1 MYTKIDQQI
10 GEVSLNDVTVDHIM
24 GWYRRWSAAGKQLP
38 TGYAH
43 IQMIKALLRY
53 GAGAEDPR
61 CATLCGALRA
71 IHFPHGNKTVQR
83 INRAQVDAIRAAA
96 HKMKWPSLALAQA
109 FQFDLK
115 LYDGQIIG
123 EWVPLTEPGESAIQ
137 SRTIVWRW
145 GTKRSRPA
153 KWLRGLQWSQ
163 IDEDHTLRHEVN
175 GKTVKIDLR
184 RHPGIMAELK
194 KLTPLPKSGPLIV
207 YEKTGSPYTDAQ
219 YRWLWR
225 RVATR
230 PALPRMSATSL
241 VSAKRRRRPGAAG

>member
-1 MYTKIDQQI
+1 
-10 GEVSLNDVTVDHIM
+10 
-24 GWYRRWSAAGKQLP
+24 
-38 TGYAH
+38 
-43 IQMIKALLRY
+43 
-53 GAGAEDPR
+53 
-61 CATLCGALRA
+61 
-71 IHFPHGNKTVQR
+71 
-83 INRAQVDAIRAAA
+83 
-96 HKMKWPSLALAQA
+96 MKLPSLALAQA

-163 IDEDHTLRHEVN
+163 IDENHTLRHEVN

-194 KLTPLPKSGPLIV
+194 KLTPLPKSDPLIV

-225 RVATR
+225 RVATKAGIASDVR
-230 PALPRMSATSL
+230 NVTGISQSTPLQLRSAISNEIIADL
-241 VSAKRRRRPGAAG
+241 AMGEIELDARQWLIERHLSMAIAEGGIVSVHVLRNFLLHVTAAQPNVSGEKKSQAKA